1 MAVGPQYNCNHCLRH
16 LTLLRFQNCPARYLP
31 NERIQIY
38 AETSKV
44 FSIFYCDLY
53 YYLDPLREPAI
64 QFQFFNLP
72 SLVSALHIIWQ
83 QELLTIRKD
92 LLPLDRPYWP
102 QYFPIPLTPACRF
115 ICTVMQKRTPTASV
129 PCDFT
134 SPETNIS
141 FRQYF
146 DSQTMQNKI
155 LINMT
160 FCFMKCMY

>member
-1 MAVGPQYNCNHCLRH
+1 M
-16 LTLLRFQNCPARYLP
+16 
-31 NERIQIY
+31 
-38 AETSKV
+38 SKAS
-44 FSIFYCDLY
+44 SIFCCDLY
-53 YYLDPLREPAI
+53 YYLDPLREPILLNI
-64 QFQFFNLP
+64 QDRATQHQTFYQITLNNIVTD
-72 SLVSALHIIWQ
+72 SMTY
-83 QELLTIRKD
+83 ELS
-92 LLPLDRPYWP
+92 LPLDRPYWP

-129 PCDFT
+129 ACDFT
-134 SPETNIS
+134 SPETNIG

>member
-1 MAVGPQYNCNHCLRH
+1 MH
-16 LTLLRFQNCPARYLP
+16 
-31 NERIQIY
+31 
-38 AETSKV
+38 
-44 FSIFYCDLY
+44 IFMDQKHY
-53 YYLDPLREPAI
+53 
-64 QFQFFNLP
+64 
-72 SLVSALHIIWQ
+72 
-83 QELLTIRKD
+83 
-92 LLPLDRPYWP
+92 LPLDRPYWP

-129 PCDFT
+129 ACDFT
-134 SPETNIS
+134 SPETNIG